1 MLVVGHDVV
10 DVSGTVPVA
19 LRIGSSWLCVTQK
32 SHCSQPRN
40 SGDIV
45 KPDFRSLYH
54 ALFDPPSTNYNLNH
68 CSPDL
73 YSLVPDNGVVLDIG
87 SRGIEASY
95 SFSSDRLT
103 KRGIRLIG
111 LDIEFIEGV
120 ALIADAC
127 AVPIKDDNIDCIFC
141 ISVLE
146 YVPIPQ
152 QVINEALRVLK
163 PGGYIYLSTPFV
175 FPHHPPPTD
184 LFRFSPDGL
193 RILAKGFQ
201 TIQIGSNR
209 GPASTF
215 CHLLAHFL
223 AIMFCFNSKR
233 AHGFLLDF
241 FKWMVFWIKYL
252 DRFIGNFEVA
262 KYLYGNAFFLGRK
275 PLKLEKAR

>member
-1 MLVVGHDVV
+1 MLWMCLRT
-10 DVSGTVPVA
+10 VSAA
-19 LRIGSSWLCVTQK
+19 LRIGSSQLCVAQK
-32 SHCSQPRN
+32 YHWSQLKN

-45 KPDFRSLYH
+45 KTDVLSLAH

-73 YSLVPDNGVVLDIG
+73 YSLVPDNGFVLDIG
-87 SRGIEASY
+87 SRGTEASY

-111 LDIEFIEGV
+111 FDIEFIEGV

-127 AVPIKDDNIDCIFC
+127 AVPIKDDSIDYVLC

-152 QVINEALRVLK
+152 QAINEALRVLK

-175 FPHHPPPTD
+175 FPFHPPPTD

-201 TIQIGSNR
+201 AIQIGSNR

-223 AIMFCFNSKR
+223 AITFCFNSKR
-233 AHGFLLDF
+233 VHGFLLDF

-252 DRFIGNFEVA
+252 DRFIGNYEVA
-262 KYLYGNAFFLGRK
+262 KHLYGNAFFFGRK
-275 PLKLEKAR
+275 PMKLENDR